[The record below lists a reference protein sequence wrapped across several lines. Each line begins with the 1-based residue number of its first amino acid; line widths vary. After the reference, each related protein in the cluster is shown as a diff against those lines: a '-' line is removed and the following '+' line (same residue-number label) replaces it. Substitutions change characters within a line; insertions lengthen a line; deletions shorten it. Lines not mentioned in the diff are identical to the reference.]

1 MGAARPDEDVLARMG
16 PEPSPAKIRSF
27 MTPHQAVKVLN
38 DGGVS
43 YRVMPDGTISQMI
56 GPKTVVLS
64 DGSEMSF
71 REISQY
77 FDTEMLRFDEGMGQW
92 FQVSH
97 YDAIVKENPANLPAS
112 MFKTLETMD
121 MEISSLMDELDQ
133 IAKKF
138 SSLEDQGPIAQF
150 GVPTVENVE
159 QWRNLIKA
167 HLHDG
172 VDGQLKV
179 FANPEDY
186 RELGNAIRQYFLLM
200 GKQDLGIIQSSDDL
214 VVKIAKYREVVDRRL
229 VAVEEELSRNPFAK
243 LEEYM
248 KVELDGIPVT
258 MEEIARTER
267 YAKK

>member
-1 MGAARPDEDVLARMG
+1 
-16 PEPSPAKIRSF
+16 
-27 MTPHQAVKVLN
+27 
-38 DGGVS
+38 
-43 YRVMPDGTISQMI
+43 
-56 GPKTVVLS
+56 
-64 DGSEMSF
+64 
-71 REISQY
+71 
-77 FDTEMLRFDEGMGQW
+77 MLRFDEGMGQW

-112 MFKTLETMD
+112 MFKPLETMD

-133 IAKKF
+133 IGNKF

-179 FANPEDY
+179 FATPEDY

-200 GKQDLGIIQSSDDL
+200 GKHD
-214 VVKIAKYREVVDRRL
+214 
-229 VAVEEELSRNPFAK
+229 
-243 LEEYM
+243 
-248 KVELDGIPVT
+248 
-258 MEEIARTER
+258 
-267 YAKK
+267 